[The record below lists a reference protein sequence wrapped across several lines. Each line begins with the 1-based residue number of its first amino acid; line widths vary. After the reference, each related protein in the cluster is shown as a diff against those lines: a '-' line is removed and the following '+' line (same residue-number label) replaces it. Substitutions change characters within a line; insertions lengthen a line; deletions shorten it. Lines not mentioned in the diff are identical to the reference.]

1 MTYCGRDWLR
11 GARTAPEIQHL
22 FNSELLD
29 EFDSIR
35 LWLQLIRSAIL
46 KENEVTENKR
56 GKRNLWMLQREVDCG
71 WTQMSELFLSNDRHP
86 SVRNSLVDIHNTVT
100 TAASHYRLSRLLPP
114 PIFVQGELVP
124 PALPPK
130 AGKLRR
136 FITSV
141 RTRLAYVVSKNKVKP
156 TDVSVV
162 KCRVRDTS
170 GYKSVFVRVVQCI
183 RNITSSKNQVLPV

>member
-22 FNSELLD
+22 FKSELLD

-35 LWLQLIRSAIL
+35 LWLQQIRSAIL

-86 SVRNSLVDIHNTVT
+86 RVRNSLIDIHNAVT
-100 TAASHYRLSRLLPP
+100 TAACHYRLSRLLPP

-130 AGKLRR
+130 PGKLRH

-141 RTRLAYVVSKNKVKP
+141 RTRLASAASKSKVKP
-156 TDVSVV
+156 MKCHV
-162 KCRVRDTS
+162 KDTC
-170 GYKSVFVRVVQCI
+170 GHKSVFVRVVQYI
-183 RNITSSKNQVLPV
+183 RNITNSKNRVLPM